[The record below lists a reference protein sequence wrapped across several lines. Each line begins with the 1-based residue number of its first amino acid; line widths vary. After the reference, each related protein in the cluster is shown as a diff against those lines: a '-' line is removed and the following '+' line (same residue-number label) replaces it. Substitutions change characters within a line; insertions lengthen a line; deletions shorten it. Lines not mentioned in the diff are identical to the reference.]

1 MEPERGR
8 GEMALQ
14 SIHQIRT
21 VSWADPACPASLP
34 SEDTERNCL
43 RMALWLPCRLQVPL
57 LSWLPSSRLSHSPQ
71 NTTALR
77 QEPQT
82 APRGEGRK
90 LPPTP

>member
-21 VSWADPACPASLP
+21 ASWADPACPASIP

-57 LSWLPSSRLSHSPQ
+57 LSWLPSSRLL
-71 NTTALR
+71 A
-77 QEPQT
+77 T
-82 APRGEGRK
+82 APKTPLPSGRSLK
-90 LPPTP
+90 QHPEEKGGSCH